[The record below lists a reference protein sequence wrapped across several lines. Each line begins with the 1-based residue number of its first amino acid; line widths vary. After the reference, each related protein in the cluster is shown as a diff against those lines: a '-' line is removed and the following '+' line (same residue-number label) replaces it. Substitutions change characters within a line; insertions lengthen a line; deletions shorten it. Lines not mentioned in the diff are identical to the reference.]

1 MSQVLFSII
10 TVVRNNINTIEK
22 AILSVVENKPDF
34 IEYVV
39 IDGQSTD
46 GTLDVINKYKD
57 KIDIFISE
65 KDSGATNAMAK
76 GAKLAKGK
84 YIGYVFA
91 DDFYEGDILKN
102 AKIIADHKSPDII
115 SLPCKFIDENNQVL
129 RTFESYDQK
138 SLNIYNALYYP
149 NIGAK
154 LIKKDVFIENNYFWE
169 QDDDGSNFIAAD
181 LEFIL
186 KCVLNKKSFDILD
199 NSGFYNYLVHQN
211 STTFGNNRRTILKC
225 YKEHVKIYN
234 RIKTSYKTIDKTD
247 YKVLKKW
254 YLRALS
260 RIICYELIETNII
273 NSLKT
278 LLTLIVNLYK
288 Y

>member
-91 DDFYEGDILKN
+91 DDFYEGDIFNQARIIVDNN
-102 AKIIADHKSPDII
+102 APDII
-115 SLPCKFIDENNQVL
+115 SLPCKFVDEKNQIL
-129 RTFESYDQK
+129 RVFQNYDQK
-138 SLNIYNALYYP
+138 SLNIYNALYY
-149 NIGAK
+149 
-154 LIKKDVFIENNYFWE
+154 
-169 QDDDGSNFIAAD
+169 
-181 LEFIL
+181 
-186 KCVLNKKSFDILD
+186 
-199 NSGFYNYLVHQN
+199 
-211 STTFGNNRRTILKC
+211 
-225 YKEHVKIYN
+225 
-234 RIKTSYKTIDKTD
+234 
-247 YKVLKKW
+247 
-254 YLRALS
+254 
-260 RIICYELIETNII
+260 
-273 NSLKT
+273 
-278 LLTLIVNLYK
+278 
-288 Y
+288 